1 MRKANTNDLFNFARL
16 INELDLKED
25 LFNAQQG
32 EEDVEKIGFTF
43 IFDILSKATTKDAQ
57 NMIYDVLAEPFEITS
72 KEVGELEI
80 TTLIENMQECFDFK
94 TIVNFIKRANF

>member
-25 LFNAQQG
+25 LFKAQQG

-43 IFDILSKATTKDAQ
+43 VFDVLSKADQRNTK
-57 NMIYDVLAEPFEITS
+57 YDL
-72 KEVGELEI
+72 
-80 TTLIENMQECFDFK
+80 
-94 TIVNFIKRANF
+94 